1 MKSIKRLVAVAV
13 AFIISSTMI
22 YGNGTKVQAT
32 TSNYEESAG
41 SKPNIVFM
49 LVDDM
54 GYTDTSLYG
63 SEYYETPNL
72 ERLAEEGIMFTDAYA
87 GSNLCSPS
95 RATILTGRDTTR
107 NGVDRLCNQNEQAYI
122 TGENPSEL
130 INQNGFLVSPEPTFL
145 PKSEITIPEMLK
157 EAGYKSAHI
166 GKWHLGDPA
175 RGYGPLDQG
184 YDVNIGGYYR
194 GQPPTYFDPYKIP
207 TLENKK
213 TGEYLT
219 DRLADEAVEFIKDN
233 KDEPFFL
240 NLSHYGVHTPLEG
253 KPELVQK
260 YKDKEKTENH
270 KNPTYAAMIES
281 VDDSLGKI
289 MDTLEELGLEENT
302 IIIFTSDN
310 GGIHYWDVTNNAP
323 LREGKCYNYEGGTR
337 IPAVMK
343 WKGKI
348 EENQVSDEIIHHSDY
363 FPTFAEAAGVALP
376 DDRVIDGKSLLP
388 MLVTEEELDRETLCW
403 FTPHF
408 NPDSGPNIVP
418 SAAIR
423 HGDYK
428 LIKHYAENS
437 YSNGTVELFNLKE
450 DIGEKNNLANEMPD
464 KVKELDIKLT
474 KWLNETEA
482 VIPVKKGESIENQLK
497 IPQSNM
503 TAKATSQETAGENA
517 PASKAI
523 DGNPNS
529 IWHTAYNN
537 NEMPQSITIDLGEEY
552 NINKFSYLPR
562 QGGGVNGII
571 TGYKLYVS
579 TDGENYNHVSTGT
592 WANNSTEKI
601 IEFEKTE
608 ARYVKLRATSAVN
621 NFVSA
626 AEINVYKTAETSEI
640 LPSESITQVGMA
652 PMMPETVLGQTEDG
666 IETELTV
673 EWNNIEEGKYNEI
686 GNFEVEGTV
695 NGSSLKAMCNVIVEE
710 KPKHK
715 ESLVAESGLFN
726 GNDNEGYKI
735 IESTEDINLND
746 EVSIEFKILPEK
758 INGKWQNLIGKVDSE
773 GNGFQV
779 NLSPEGKIVFHG
791 GKSIIPDNLS
801 NPWRT
806 FESKEPLELNEWTEV
821 RISFSK
827 RLSRVRLYINDELN
841 NEKRVVEPLEN
852 NNSPIVIGAN
862 SSVVNKFTGK
872 LDSINIYNKFIQD
885 KSLEVQFEKGDF
897 NKDGKVDL
905 SDLAIASKN
914 YGRLSNEYD
923 LDGDGKVYIYEINY
937 IADQMLK
944 N

>member
-1 MKSIKRLVAVAV
+1 MKSVKRLVTVAM
-13 AFIISSTMI
+13 AFVISSSMI
-22 YGNGTKVQAT
+22 YGNGTKVQAIG
-32 TSNYEESAG
+32 NYEESAG
-41 SKPNIVFM
+41 SRPNIVFM

-95 RATILTGRDTTR
+95 RATILTGRDPSR
-107 NGVDRLCNQNEQAYI
+107 NGVDRLCQQDEQAYI

-130 INQNGFLVSPEPTFL
+130 LNQNGFLVAPEPTFL
-145 PKSEITIPEMLK
+145 PKNEITIPEMLK

-166 GKWHLGDPA
+166 GKWHLGDPE

-194 GQPPTYFDPYKIP
+194 GQPPTYFDPYRIP
-207 TLENKK
+207 NLENRKS
-213 TGEYLT
+213 GEYLT
-219 DRLADEAVEFIKDN
+219 DRLTDEAVEFIKNN

-240 NLSHYGVHTPLEG
+240 NLAHYGVHTPLEG

-260 YKDKEKTENH
+260 YKNKEKTENH

-281 VDDSLGKI
+281 VDDSLGRI

-310 GGIHYWDVTNNAP
+310 GGIHYWDVSSNAP

-348 EENQVSDEIIHHSDY
+348 EENKVSDEIIHHSDY
-363 FPTFAEAAGVALP
+363 FPTFAEAAGVELP

-388 MLVTEEELDRETLCW
+388 MLVKEEKLDRETLCW

-408 NPDSGPNIVP
+408 NPDSGLNIVP

-437 YSNGTVELFNLKE
+437 YSNGQVELFNLKE
-450 DIGEKNNLANEMPD
+450 DIGEKNNLASKMPD
-464 KVKELDIKLT
+464 KVKELDIELT

-482 VIPVKKGESIENQLK
+482 VIPVRKSESIDDKLK
-497 IPQSNM
+497 IPQINM
-503 TAKATSQETAGENA
+503 TAKATSEETVGENS

-537 NEMPQSITIDLGEEY
+537 RELPQSITIDLGDEY
-552 NINKFSYLPR
+552 NINKFTYLPR
-562 QGGGVNGII
+562 QEGGVNGII
-571 TGYKLYVS
+571 TNYKLYVS
-579 TDGENYNHVSTGT
+579 TDGENYNHVSTGN
-592 WANNSTEKI
+592 WSNDVSEKI
-601 IEFEKTE
+601 IEFETTE

-621 NFVSA
+621 NYVSVS
-626 AEINVYKTAETSEI
+626 EINVYRSPEVSEI
-640 LPSESITQVGMA
+640 LNSDSITQVGMK
-652 PMMPETVLGQTEDG
+652 PMMPETVVGRNEDD
-666 IETELTV
+666 IETKLGV
-673 EWNNIEEGKYNEI
+673 VWNEI
-686 GNFEVEGTV
+686 DENLFNEPGSFEVKGV
-695 NGSSLKAMCNVIVEE
+695 VDGSNLEAVCNVVVEE
-710 KPKHK
+710 KPKHE
-715 ESLVAESGLFN
+715 ESLVAKSGLFN
-726 GNDNEGYKI
+726 GDDGYKI
-735 IESTEDINLND
+735 IEETEETDLSE
-746 EVSIEFKILPEK
+746 EVSIEFKVLPEK
-758 INGKWQNLIGKVDSE
+758 FNGQWQNLIGKIDNE
-773 GNGFQV
+773 GNGFQI
-779 NLSPEGKIVFHG
+779 NLSPEGRLVFHG
-791 GKSIIPDNLS
+791 ENGIIPDNLS

-806 FESKEPLELNEWTEV
+806 FESDEPLVLNEWTDV

-827 RLSRVRLYINDELN
+827 RLSRIRLYINDELK
-841 NEKRVVEPLEN
+841 NEKRVIGNLGTN
-852 NNSPIVIGAN
+852 TSPIVIGAN
-862 SSVVNKFTGK
+862 SSIKNKFIGK
-872 LDSINIYNKFIQD
+872 IDSINIYNKFIQD
-885 KSLEVQFEKGDF
+885 KSPEVKFEKGDF
-897 NKDGKVDL
+897 NKDGVINL

-914 YGRLSNEYD
+914 YGKLSDEYD
-923 LDGDGKVYIYEINY
+923 LNGNGKVDVYEVNY
-937 IADQMLK
+937 IMEEMLK